1 MGSHCW
7 NLWFSCSSRHVPK
20 LSYDLHAAALATCCR
35 LAQVWFS
42 LACSKMSA
50 QPHFQ
55 PSWRSTSAHSELN
68 LNFSDARVLK
78 SQLFRVITT
87 KLQKDYRDVDLGVD
101 IQILESSHLLHRNRS
116 GASWVY
122 SYSCQ
127 VGPKTR
133 LALVSLECVWLRA
146 MKQEKIDQTEKCLV
160 EETSVIKKIL
170 KEDFWSKE
178 EID

>member
-35 LAQVWFS
+35 FAQVWFS
-42 LACSKMSA
+42 LACSKMSV

-78 SQLFRVITT
+78 CQLFRVITT
-87 KLQKDYRDVDLGVD
+87 KLQKDC
-101 IQILESSHLLHRNRS
+101 SHLLHRNRL
-116 GASWVY
+116 GPLGFIVVVVKWVQNRG
-122 SYSCQ
+122 S
-127 VGPKTR
+127 R
-133 LALVSLECVWLRA
+133 LFHWSACGCGRLHKKRLIKQKSAWLKRRAL
-146 MKQEKIDQTEKCLV
+146 
-160 EETSVIKKIL
+160 L
-170 KEDFWSKE
+170 KRF
-178 EID
+178 

>member
-101 IQILESSHLLHRNRS
+101 IQILESSHLLHRNRL
-116 GASWVY
+116 GPLGFIVIVVKWVQKRG
-122 SYSCQ
+122 S
-127 VGPKTR
+127 R
-133 LALVSLECVWLRA
+133 LFHWSACGCGRWNKKRLIKQKNAWLKRRAL
-146 MKQEKIDQTEKCLV
+146 
-160 EETSVIKKIL
+160 L
-170 KEDFWSKE
+170 KRF
-178 EID
+178 